1 MSNNIYFINGEFL
14 PESETKISVNDLGLL
29 RGYGIFDFFKAVNS
43 KVIFLEDHLA
53 RLNFSCRQ
61 MGFEIP
67 YNNEQLKTIIYKL
80 IEQNSKP
87 LLGIKIIVTGGYSL
101 DGYSPTKPNVIMI
114 AKAFNYIDKP
124 KGMHLMTLEYIR
136 ENPTIKTLNYIVP
149 IQHLPKMKAIGA
161 DDFLYHKNGI
171 VSELSRSN
179 VFIIKNNTIIT
190 PKEGVLL
197 GVTRKN
203 TIMLAQK
210 KWAFEERDITLKEVL
225 EANEVF
231 TTGSTKKICAIT
243 KIDQTIINEGKIGEI
258 TLQLMAN
265 FEALEQSYLQ

>member
-1 MSNNIYFINGEFL
+1 MTNNIYFINGEFL
-14 PESETKISVNDLGLL
+14 PENETNISVNDLALL
-29 RGYGIFDFFKAVNS
+29 RGYGIFDFFKAVQG

-53 RLNFSCRQ
+53 RLNYSCGQ

-67 YNNEQLKTIIYKL
+67 YSNEQLKKLIYKL
-80 IEQNSKP
+80 IEQNTKP

-101 DGYSPTKPNVIMI
+101 DGYSPTKPNIIMI

-124 KGMHLMTLEYIR
+124 YGMHLMTLDYIR
-136 ENPTIKTLNYIVP
+136 ENPTIKTLNYMVP
-149 IQHLPKMKAIGA
+149 IQHLPKMKAMGA

-179 VFIIKNNTIIT
+179 IFIVKNKTIIT

-210 KWAFEERDITLKEVL
+210 KWTFEERDITLEEVL
-225 EANEVF
+225 AADEVF

-243 KIDQTIINEGKIGEI
+243 KIDQTIINAGKIGEI
-258 TLQLMAN
+258 TSQLLAN
-265 FEALEQSYLQ
+265 FETLEQSYLK